1 MCYHLASNVFSTIHK
16 HCKLD
21 ITFFDSFTTSI
32 LQNLV
37 IHYLLKNTNMKT
49 NAILRSTPR
58 CFNNIITCLSLF
70 LFIFKHN
77 TPTRCRAFNMRT
89 LFFIICH
96 ITTEILATIYIGSNC
111 KKWVLWVL
119 LIVFFPHMILKL
131 CLLNALVVF
140 KESGC
145 INYLNEKNTFDIH
158 VNDNINAI

>member
-1 MCYHLASNVFSTIHK
+1 MDKVQT
-16 HCKLD
+16 
-21 ITFFDSFTTSI
+21 
-32 LQNLV
+32 
-37 IHYLLKNTNMKT
+37 LK
-49 NAILRSTPR
+49 

-70 LFIFKHN
+70 LSSFQHN
-77 TPTRCRAFNMRT
+77 TPTRCEAFNMRT

-119 LIVFFPHMILKL
+119 LIAFFPHMILKL

-145 INYLNEKNTFDIH
+145 INYLDEKIHSIFMSMIILLQFDVIC
-158 VNDNINAI
+158 VYNNILYTGCEICFLLWL